1 MTYKAAPTHSPI
13 CVEQLLSS
21 PGTPSTRGARAF
33 ILPGLLLVVNE
44 LGRTGRAANLRSH
57 PWANHAG
64 VGCLEWRMPA
74 FIHERDAE
82 TSKEHDMRQSV
93 VMIMAAGA
101 VTAFASF
108 PVQAQYA
115 LCLPVRGCIPTTQAS
130 YNACYTLARQRGWTD
145 SDNAP
150 KGGMPRALDEFIW
163 RCLQGRI
170 PR

>member
-1 MTYKAAPTHSPI
+1 MP
-13 CVEQLLSS
+13 LN
-21 PGTPSTRGARAF
+21 GAC
-33 ILPGLLLVVNE
+33 
-44 LGRTGRAANLRSH
+44 LRSYMSV
-57 PWANHAG
+57 A
-64 VGCLEWRMPA
+64 RK
-74 FIHERDAE
+74 
-82 TSKEHDMRQSV
+82 TSKEHDMR
-93 VMIMAAGA
+93 MIMAACA

-108 PVQAQYA
+108 PAQAQYA

-130 YNACYTLARQRGWTD
+130 YNACLTLARQRGWTD

>member
-1 MTYKAAPTHSPI
+1 MVH
-13 CVEQLLSS
+13 
-21 PGTPSTRGARAF
+21 ARVHTSA
-33 ILPGLLLVVNE
+33 
-44 LGRTGRAANLRSH
+44 
-57 PWANHAG
+57 
-64 VGCLEWRMPA
+64 C
-74 FIHERDAE
+74 AE
-82 TSKEHDMRQSV
+82 TSKEHAMRQSV
-93 VMIMAAGA
+93 LMVMAAGA